1 MTHRKRKL
9 LAAYLDDEHIGTG
22 TFTELEEITTLKRST
37 LSNIVRLGH
46 KRYRIEHI
54 GNAIKYIARA
64 PHKGS
69 YIEDLEKAE
78 NYLHRVLRGVWNE

>member
-1 MTHRKRKL
+1 MSKH
-9 LAAYLDDEHIGTG
+9 YNIN
-22 TFTELEEITTLKRST
+22 EIEVI
-37 LSNIVRLGH
+37 NF
-46 KRYRIEHI
+46 IEQVTKDYPPAVSFHI

-78 NYLHRVLRGVWNE
+78 NYLHRALRGVWHE

>member
-1 MTHRKRKL
+1 MSKIYKPFHYTQDNIEVIEFIEQVVQHYPPTE
-9 LAAYLDDEHIGTG
+9 AY
-22 TFTELEEITTLKRST
+22 
-37 LSNIVRLGH
+37 
-46 KRYRIEHI
+46 HI

-78 NYLHRVLRGVWNE
+78 NYLHRALRGVWHE